1 LPDPLA
7 WIDLEAADRES
18 HGLTRSLR
26 TGRAC
31 GPGRIEIDGRELV
44 NFGSN
49 DYLGLAA
56 DPRVL
61 DAAARAIRRS
71 GWGSGS
77 APLVSGWREEHESL
91 SRALADFEKVEA
103 VALFPSG
110 FAANLGVIAALVGPG
125 DATYHD
131 RLNHASLIA
140 GGRLSGA
147 RLRVFPHRDVD
158 RLRSILQ
165 RDCGRFR
172 RGLIVTDSVFSMD
185 GDLAPLDTLTNLADE
200 FGLMLMVDE
209 AHGTGLFGPE
219 GAGVVALRG
228 LEDRI
233 TIRVGT
239 LSKALGSI
247 GGFVAGSK
255 RLIGRVVNHASTF
268 IYSTS
273 LPPAAAAAAFE
284 SLQIS
289 RREPQRREQ
298 VHRLAELLRSG
309 LRSAGLVV
317 AESEGAIVPV
327 IVGDAKDATALSARL
342 QNAGLFVPA
351 IRPPTVPP
359 GSSRLR
365 LSVTASHALA
375 DVERCLAALR

>member
-18 HGLTRSLR
+18 KGLTRSLR
-26 TGRAC
+26 TGHARS
-31 GPGRIEIDGRELV
+31 PGRIEIDGRELV

-49 DYLGLAA
+49 DYLGLAS

-61 DAAARAIRRS
+61 DAAAQTLRYS

-77 APLVSGWREEHESL
+77 APLVSGWRAEHESL
-91 SRALADFEKVEA
+91 ARALADFEKVEA

-110 FAANLGVIAALVGPG
+110 FAANLGVITALVGPG

-140 GGRLSGA
+140 GGRLAGA
-147 RLRVFPHRDVD
+147 SLRVYPHRDVA

-165 RDCGRFR
+165 RDRGRFR

-185 GDLAPLDTLTNLADE
+185 GDLAPLDALTDLADE
-200 FGLMLMVDE
+200 FGMMLMVDE

-233 TIRVGT
+233 PIRVGT

-247 GGFVAGSK
+247 GGFVAGSN
-255 RLIGRVVNHASTF
+255 RLIGRIVNHASTF
-268 IYSTS
+268 IYSTA

-284 SLQIS
+284 SLQIL
-289 RREPQRREQ
+289 RREPERRER
-298 VHRLAELLRSG
+298 VHHLAALLRSG
-309 LRSAGLVV
+309 LRSSGRVV

-327 IVGDAKDATALSARL
+327 IVGDANEAVALSARL
-342 QNAGLFVPA
+342 RDAGLFVPA
-351 IRPPTVPP
+351 IRPPTVPA
-359 GSSRLR
+359 GGSRLR
-365 LSVTASHALA
+365 VSVTAAHAPG
-375 DVERCLAALR
+375 DVERCIAALR